1 MNRGVFV
8 ILPIGLAAGVLISYQ
23 IGQDKVERQSFED
36 AMFAQLVAERV
47 FEEKEREHKEKER
60 MHKEAAAQPRKK
72 SFWG

>member
-1 MNRGVFV
+1 M
-8 ILPIGLAAGVLISYQ
+8 ILPIGMAVGVLISYQ

-36 AMFAQLVAERV
+36 AMFAQLVAERA
-47 FEEKEREHKEKER
+47 FEEKEREHKEKEC